1 MQRLLCLTVFIVM
14 MFSVTVTAQDAAPD
28 NLLANMT
35 LEQKVGQMFM
45 YTFYGRPMN
54 EPARIVL
61 QTWQPGFI
69 GLFPSNLGTPEQV
82 TNLTNDVQQTLIDA
96 GGLPAFIGVD
106 QEGGLIAH
114 LKEGFTVWP
123 VPMLLTATQN
133 EELAYGVGAGMAGE
147 MIAVGINMNFAPV
160 ADLNTNRFNPIIGR
174 RSFGSYA
181 SLVRPIL
188 SAYIKGMQGAGVF
201 ATAKH
206 FPGHGDTSADSHT
219 ELPVVN
225 WDLARLESVELKPFA
240 AAMDAGVGGIMVAHI
255 WYPALDPT
263 PNQPASLSKAIV
275 TTLVRDQL
283 GYTGL
288 VMPDAMDM
296 DAIDTVY
303 SASEAAIAAINA
315 GHDVVIPG
323 AHISPE
329 AHIEAMQGVVDAIRS
344 GDILESR
351 IDDSVR
357 RILAAKARFGVLEWQ
372 KLDAG
377 TAAQRLPT
385 AQNAE
390 LINRVFREGVTVVR
404 DPNGLVPLQG
414 TVGIVYPGTQ
424 PSLWTACNRREGVK
438 PLAINVSPSGQD
450 IGGAVWLA
458 GQVDHI
464 VVFTVDAETSSEQE
478 ALVAA
483 LPPEKTIVVALQ
495 SPYDVLVMPDIA
507 AYVVTYSP
515 LKPAYDAACGVLF
528 GDYPAV
534 GQMAVS
540 LEE

>member
-1 MQRLLCLTVFIVM
+1 LQRLFWIVLFIVSL
-14 MFSVTVTAQDAAPD
+14 FSITVSAQDAAPD

-45 YTFYGRPMN
+45 FTFYGRPMN
-54 EPARIVL
+54 EPARNVL
-61 QTWQPGFI
+61 RTWQPGFI

-82 TNLTNDVQQTLIDA
+82 TNLTNDIQQTLID
-96 GGLPAFIGVD
+96 GGGIPAFIGVD

-114 LKEGFTVWP
+114 LKEGFTTWP
-123 VPMLLTATQN
+123 VPMLLTATQD
-133 EELAYGVGAGMAGE
+133 EELAYEVGAGMAAE
-147 MIAVGINMNFAPV
+147 MIAVGINMDFAPV

-174 RSFGSYA
+174 RSFGSDA
-181 SLVRPIL
+181 ALVRPIL
-188 SAYIKGMQGAGVF
+188 AAYIKGMQGAGVL

-219 ELPVVN
+219 ELPVVEH
-225 WDLARLESVELKPFA
+225 DLTRLESVELKPFA
-240 AAMDAGVGGIMVAHI
+240 AAMDAGVGAIMVAHI
-255 WYPALDPT
+255 WFPALDPT
-263 PNQPASLSKAIV
+263 PNMPASLSSAVV

-303 SASEAAIAAINA
+303 DSSEAAIAAIKA
-315 GHDVVIPG
+315 GHDIVIPG

-329 AHIEAMQGVVDAIRS
+329 AHIAAMQAVVDAVRS
-344 GDILESR
+344 GDIPESR
-351 IDDSVR
+351 IDASVQ

-377 TAAQRLPT
+377 TSAQRMPL
-385 AQNAE
+385 AQNAT
-390 LINRVFREGVTVVR
+390 LIDQVFREGVSVVR

-438 PLAINVSPSGQD
+438 PLAINVSPNGTD
-450 IGGAVWLA
+450 ISGAVWLA

-478 ALVAA
+478 ALVEA
-483 LPPEKTIVVALQ
+483 LPAEKTIVVALQ
-495 SPYDVLVMPDIA
+495 SPYDALVMPDIA

-515 LKPAYDAACGVLF
+515 LRPAYDAACGVLF
-528 GDYPAV
+528 GDYPAN

-540 LEE
+540 LK

>member
-1 MQRLLCLTVFIVM
+1 MQRLFWIIVFIITL
-14 MFSVTVTAQDAAPD
+14 FSSTAIAQDAAPD

-45 YTFYGRPMN
+45 FTFYGRPMN
-54 EPARIVL
+54 EQARNVVRA
-61 QTWQPGFI
+61 WQPGFI

-82 TNLTNDVQQTLIDA
+82 TNLTNDIQQTLVDA
-96 GGLPAFIGVD
+96 GGIPAFIGVD

-133 EELAYGVGAGMAGE
+133 EELAYEVGAGMAAE

-174 RSFGSYA
+174 RSFGSDA
-181 SLVRPIL
+181 TLVRPIL
-188 SAYIKGMQGAGVF
+188 SAYIKGMQGAGVL

-219 ELPVVN
+219 ELPIVEL
-225 WDLARLESVELKPFA
+225 DRARLESVELKPFA

-255 WYPALDPT
+255 WYPALDAT
-263 PNQPASLSKAIV
+263 PNQPASLSNAIV

-303 SASEAAIAAINA
+303 SATEAALAAIEA
-315 GHDVVIPG
+315 GHDVIIPG

-329 AHIEAMQGVVDAIRS
+329 SHIEAMQGIVDAVRS
-344 GDILESR
+344 GELPESR
-351 IDDSVR
+351 IDESVR
-357 RILAAKARFGVLEWQ
+357 RILAAKARFGVLEWEA
-372 KLDAG
+372 LDAG
-377 TAAQRLPT
+377 TASQRLPS

-390 LINRVFREGVTVVR
+390 LINQVFREGVTVVR

-424 PSLWTACNRREGVK
+424 PSLWTVCNRREGVK
-438 PLAINVSPSGQD
+438 PLAVNVSPNGTD
-450 IGGAVWLA
+450 ISGAVWLS
-458 GQVDHI
+458 GQVDRI
-464 VVFTVDAETSSEQE
+464 VVFTDNAELNSSQE
-478 ALVAA
+478 ALVEA

-495 SPYDVLVMPDIA
+495 SPYDALVMPDIA
-507 AYVVTYSP
+507 AYLVTYSP

-528 GDYPAV
+528 GDYPAK
-534 GQMAVS
+534 GQMAVT
-540 LEE
+540 LE